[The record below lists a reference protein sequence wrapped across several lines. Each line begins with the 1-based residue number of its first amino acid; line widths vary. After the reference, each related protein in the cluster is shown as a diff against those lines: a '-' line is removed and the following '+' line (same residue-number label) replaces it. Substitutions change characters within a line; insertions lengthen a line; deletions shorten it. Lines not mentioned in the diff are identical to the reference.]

1 MQRIDESGLS
11 TRPLIEHDA
20 DAEPT
25 SSSSYSAGIRSPWSQ
40 VQVPD
45 STEPRSR
52 TSDLVGAR
60 VVVAASGATEAS
72 AEANYEASKPTTA
85 AAIRVRKRSYRR
97 ALKRAARTGETSYRG
112 RALNIGP
119 VYPVLKPEAARQRP
133 AKEVPRLHMLTWNA
147 SGLSSELFLEIIVW
161 LRSKQEVQIFAI
173 QETHWS
179 KTLEWQQ
186 EGWSLFH
193 SASGKG
199 KQAGV
204 LLGVRADVAQNAD
217 ISWTEV
223 IPGRL
228 MHWRGYIGKQQ
239 LDILNLYQHAL
250 SFRNEEQKQSVMKQ
264 RQAVW
269 KAVDKTLAAL
279 PFRSSVALLGDFNAS
294 LSPSWGT
301 IGPGVHLGSS
311 HAHLSAARQSVV
323 DLLSLHR
330 LCALN
335 TWGRKQFTYRHPN
348 GSSQID
354 FICVR
359 QQLADSIAKRS
370 GVIQAPIAG
379 WRSAG
384 HDVVQCSI
392 PLRWTPWFR
401 QHKTLPREYDGPS
414 LNVLLSQPRPQLKD
428 IQNAVKAITPPKQP
442 PPQKPALSQ
451 VDSAVKRLWQAP
463 RKERPPRTQMLQAF
477 RASRAEL
484 EQRRR
489 HRELRKIARQRKR
502 QQLLDILQQVEQA
515 AAQHD
520 TRTQYRFI
528 RMLAPK
534 SFRRRICLRAA
545 NGGLMSPSEEADAL
559 LQYAVQ
565 LFKGTTWIPP
575 LLPLNP
581 NWFRAADWQR
591 AFKKL
596 SNHKAVPDSA
606 GSVEGWKAVAPQ
618 VASALETIAIHTVAH
633 EAPTLPQEWART
645 QLAWL
650 PKPGQATSSPSCLR
664 TIGLL
669 GPDSKAFLYI
679 LKEHANP
686 FVQKALASVP
696 QFAYRQH
703 ASTTDALLR
712 ASEHCAR
719 VRLTLANQVDDVTAR
734 VLQTA
739 PKDLVG
745 GLMASIDLSKAFDK
759 LSHEEIM
766 LCLRETNIPEEL
778 ARMILHVHV
787 RTEVTIRHKG
797 HTRNLVMGQGLR
809 QGCPIA
815 PMVYA
820 A

>member
-45 STEPRSR
+45 STESRSR

-72 AEANYEASKPTTA
+72 AEANYEASKPTTV

-147 SGLSSELFLEIIVW
+147 SGLSSELLLEIIVW

-193 SASGKG
+193 SAPVKG

-264 RQAVW
+264 RQVVW

-294 LSPSWGT
+294 CHL
-301 IGPGVHLGSS
+301 PGE
-311 HAHLSAARQSVV
+311 
-323 DLLSLHR
+323 
-330 LCALN
+330 
-335 TWGRKQFTYRHPN
+335 
-348 GSSQID
+348 
-354 FICVR
+354 
-359 QQLADSIAKRS
+359 RS
-370 GVIQAPIAG
+370 GQECISDPVMLI
-379 WRSAG
+379 
-384 HDVVQCSI
+384 C
-392 PLRWTPWFR
+392 
-401 QHKTLPREYDGPS
+401 
-414 LNVLLSQPRPQLKD
+414 QLKD
-428 IQNAVKAITPPKQP
+428 SRLWICCPCIGCVHLTPGVANSLPTDTRTVAPRLTSSVLDSNSRMALPSEAGLFRLPSQDGVQRGTMWCSVAFRLGGHRGLGNTRLCQESMTDP
-442 PPQKPALSQ
+442 PLMSCSRSRDLNLRTSRMQLRPSLPLSNRPPQKPALSQ

-528 RMLAPK
+528 RNH
-534 SFRRRICLRAA
+534 F
-545 NGGLMSPSEEADAL
+545 ADA
-559 LQYAVQ
+559 YA
-565 LFKGTTWIPP
+565 
-575 LLPLNP
+575 
-581 NWFRAADWQR
+581 
-591 AFKKL
+591 
-596 SNHKAVPDSA
+596 
-606 GSVEGWKAVAPQ
+606 
-618 VASALETIAIHTVAH
+618 
-633 EAPTLPQEWART
+633 
-645 QLAWL
+645 
-650 PKPGQATSSPSCLR
+650 
-664 TIGLL
+664 
-669 GPDSKAFLYI
+669 
-679 LKEHANP
+679 
-686 FVQKALASVP
+686 
-696 QFAYRQH
+696 
-703 ASTTDALLR
+703 
-712 ASEHCAR
+712 
-719 VRLTLANQVDDVTAR
+719 
-734 VLQTA
+734 
-739 PKDLVG
+739 
-745 GLMASIDLSKAFDK
+745 
-759 LSHEEIM
+759 
-766 LCLRETNIPEEL
+766 
-778 ARMILHVHV
+778 
-787 RTEVTIRHKG
+787 
-797 HTRNLVMGQGLR
+797 
-809 QGCPIA
+809 
-815 PMVYA
+815 
-820 A
+820 